1 MQRWK
6 LGRSISAPGWKRV
19 DVALWGAVQL
29 DQGALGRQ
37 DAVAGAGYDKG
48 SERGCRVHPGFT
60 IWTWGGMHA
69 SDRSDLQRAIPA
81 PNEEP
86 STMRAKKSR
95 TARPA

>member
-1 MQRWK
+1 MEV
-6 LGRSISAPGWKRV
+6 GRSISAPRWEQV
-19 DVALWGAVQL
+19 DDAVCSAVQL

-37 DAVAGAGYDKG
+37 DAVAGAGYDKEAKEAP
-48 SERGCRVHPGFT
+48 SCRVHPGFT
-60 IWTWGGMHA
+60 IWTWDGMHA

-86 STMRAKKSR
+86 STMRAKTSR